1 MARVYNFAPGP
12 AALPLPVLQK
22 AQKELVEYGSSGMS
36 VMEMSHRGGAY
47 EEIHK
52 KAEETLRRLMGI
64 PANYRVLFVQG
75 GATTQFSAVPMNLMR
90 KGRADYVE
98 SGNFAANAIKEAARY
113 GQVNVAASS
122 KAVNYVRVPELDKA
136 KFDPNADYF
145 HITTNNTIF
154 GTRYTALPDT
164 GNVPLVADM
173 SSNILGEVY
182 DITKFGL
189 VYGGAQKNMGI
200 AGLTVVVVREDLIG
214 YARPETPQML
224 NYKVMADSSSLHNTP
239 PCFAVYM
246 AGLVFEWLEALGG
259 VPAIQKINEQK
270 AKLLY
275 DFLDGS
281 KLFSPTAEKAFRSIM
296 NVTYVLPSDELTA
309 EFVKFA
315 ASRGLVNIKGHR
327 LVGGIRASIYN
338 AMPVEGVQALVD
350 CMKAFEVDRRG

>member
-12 AALPLPVLQK
+12 AAVPLPVLQK
-22 AQKELVEYGSSGMS
+22 AQKELPEYGAAGMS

-47 EEIHK
+47 EELHK
-52 KAEETLRRLMGI
+52 KAEAALRKLMNI
-64 PANYRVLFVQG
+64 PNNYKVLLVQG
-75 GATTQFSAVPMNLMR
+75 GATTQFAAVPLNLM
-90 KGRADYVE
+90 KTGKADYVE
-98 SGNFAANAIKEAARY
+98 SGNFAANAIKEAQRY
-113 GQVNVAASS
+113 GQVNVVASS
-122 KAVNYVRVPELDKA
+122 RAVNFARIPELDRA
-136 KFDPNADYF
+136 KFDPQASYF

-154 GTRYTALPDT
+154 GTHYTALPDT

-189 VYGGAQKNMGI
+189 VYAGAQKNMGI
-200 AGLTVVVVREDLIG
+200 AGLTVIVVREDLIG
-214 YARPETPQML
+214 NARPETPQML

-246 AGLVFEWLEALGG
+246 AGLVFEWLENLGG
-259 VPAIQKINEQK
+259 VPAIEKVNREK

-281 KLFSPTAEKAFRSIM
+281 KLFKPTAEKAHRSIM
-296 NVTYVLPSDELTA
+296 NVTCVLPNDELTA
-309 EFVKFA
+309 EFVKA
-315 ASRGLVNIKGHR
+315 AAAKGLVGIKGHR

-338 AMPVEGVQALVD
+338 AMPVEGVQALVG
-350 CMKAFEVDRRG
+350 CMKAFEAAH